1 MLDCAESF
9 YDGTWSSGPLPE
21 EVEDFELMAEFG
33 WTWQELQ
40 ATPFYVRRFTTD
52 LLSVKREARA
62 AAAKKAQARQPRL

>member
-33 WTWQELQ
+33 WTYTLIKGPAGWKMVSI
-40 ATPFYVRRFTTD
+40 YSHD
-52 LLSVKREARA
+52 SG
-62 AAAKKAQARQPRL
+62 KALTCGA